1 MVSILHISDLH
12 IIEGAEWNNMR
23 AALLEEAGERT
34 HDLPDGEK
42 LLVITGDF
50 HNFSDSGYQKAAE
63 FLQELFRAM
72 AVNPAQD
79 VFVVP
84 GNHDVANSDAMNA
97 FFGPGKEWK
106 MRQKAAVSAIKS
118 GDKDYMEW
126 RLKSFVPYCEFVRKI
141 GIYPA
146 DSKTLPS
153 EAHVRN
159 WRGKLNILHLNT
171 ALAADGTAKDNQL
184 ADADTATADG
194 TWKPY
199 FENEI
204 PSLAIGH
211 NSFFDLEKQNQQTEL
226 EALFYRKNVSAYL
239 CGDQHRT
246 ETDRDKQMIRLKSG
260 HKTTPEIPNV
270 VCMKGAPD
278 QSDHYS
284 EFGFYWHE
292 WDEETDEVKLD
303 ARSWKRDEDQ
313 AEFVSVGK
321 LGSYIMRHAGEKKGQ
336 VSSTG
341 TASDGAGRTMP
352 GAAKEEEKREKKL
365 KADKEKETVRDA
377 YFEYLAR
384 ELGIIQFDG
393 IPTDKAAGAVKA
405 ELERIFVPLEF
416 ECVMTEEDQKS
427 REEIRDKEY
436 TIGKILSEGNRA
448 AILAKPG
455 GGKSTLIRRLALAY
469 AYPSR
474 KKEVDDHLPD
484 ENWFPVYIRCRDL
497 GEILPGSIL
506 DSIFSIIN
514 RAELSRYREAF
525 ERLIEEQL
533 EQGRMLLLI
542 DGLDEIADEKKRIC
556 FVDQLYSFVNA
567 YPSVHL
573 IVTSREAGF
582 RAVSGKLGSYCRQ
595 YTIADLDEKRIY
607 QLSKNWHRALID
619 NPRQAKEDSENVCRI
634 ILQDSRITALA
645 RNPLLLTTL
654 LFVRRWLGYLPT
666 KKCQLY
672 QEMIKL
678 LLVSWNAGAH
688 NKMDMDETEPQ
699 LAFVAYCMTK
709 AGKQTIRRA
718 ELIRYIAEA
727 RRARPDLLGYT
738 EISPAAFI
746 VQVEERSS
754 ILIQQGL
761 EEDERGNLEP
771 SYEFSHLSFQE
782 YLTAKAISENW
793 LPEDD
798 QQRPEKVYLTI
809 LKKNSRKVQWRE
821 VIPLT
826 AVLLKSAAKPAM
838 EYLLEICKE
847 KLESGHPDKKT
858 GRQRSL
864 IEAFHLANCI
874 ACEVPLA
881 PEILEPAL
889 LVIAQLSY
897 SIDHVRNEDLFDSGR
912 IQGYDVLTIIYH
924 SEKYGKSLRRIVEKE
939 LFENRKCERIS
950 GLSNVWSR
958 IYYEENGKPELNE
971 IADII
976 SGENREN
983 RIKGALLMMRWAY
996 DYDMMRYRYRKIEE
1010 RAKISEEIDEEL
1022 FTQIFKAVLE
1032 MLRCGDM
1039 AVYSAACWC
1048 AAWSGYNEAD
1058 IIPEEYVSEIA
1069 IQLIYLWAVLK
1080 EPYEIRRH
1088 LSWAVRTNSRD
1099 GLRIEK
1105 TAALS
1110 EAIPEHEEHPENEF
1124 DKDAAACLRLMLGE
1138 ITVKNLDE
1146 VKVSRELKKSRF
1158 LKDLGYK
1165 ENEEE

>member
-34 HDLPDGEK
+34 HNLSDGEK

-50 HNFSDSGYQKAAE
+50 HNFSDGGYQKAAE

-84 GNHDVANSDAMNA
+84 GNHDVANEDAMNKA
-97 FFGPGKEWK
+97 FGYENDWK
-106 MRQKAAVSAIKS
+106 MRQKAAVSAIKR
-118 GDKDYMEW
+118 GDKDYMKW
-126 RLKSFVPYCEFVRKI
+126 RLESFEPYCEFAREI

-146 DSKTLPS
+146 DSKTLPA

-171 ALAADGTAKDNQL
+171 ALTADGTAKDNQL

-292 WDEETDEVKLD
+292 WDEETDEVKLE

-321 LGSYIMRHAGEKKGQ
+321 NGSYIMRHAGEKKGQ

-341 TASDGAGRTMP
+341 TASESAGRTMP
-352 GAAKEEEKREKKL
+352 GVAKEEEKREKKL
-365 KADKEKETVRDA
+365 KADKETVRDA

-393 IPTDKAAGAVKA
+393 IPTDKTAGAVKA

-416 ECVMTEEDQKS
+416 ECVITEEEQES
-427 REEIRDKEY
+427 REEISDKEY
-436 TIGKILSEGNRA
+436 TIGKILSEGSRA

-455 GGKSTLIRRLALAY
+455 GGKSTLIRRIALAY
-469 AYPSR
+469 AYPAR

-484 ENWFPVYIRCRDL
+484 ERWFPVYIRCRDL

-709 AGKQTIRRA
+709 AGRQTIRRA

-727 RRARPDLLGYT
+727 RTARPDLLGYT

-793 LPEDD
+793 LPKED

-826 AVLLKSAAKPAM
+826 AVLLKSDAKPAM

-847 KLESGHPDKKT
+847 NLESAHPDIKT
-858 GRQRSL
+858 GRLRSL

-881 PEILEPAL
+881 PEILESAL

-897 SIDHVRNEDLFDSGR
+897 SIESVRDGDFLGV
-912 IQGYDVLTIIYH
+912 QGYDVFTTIYH
-924 SEKYGKSLRRIVEKE
+924 SEKYGKSLRRVVEKE
-939 LFENRKCERIS
+939 LFENRKCEMLS
-950 GLSNVWSR
+950 GLTNVWSR
-958 IYYEENGKPELNE
+958 IYYEETGKPGLNE
-971 IADII
+971 IAEII
-976 SGENREN
+976 SEENREN
-983 RIKGALLMMRWAY
+983 RIKGALLMMLWVF
-996 DYDMMRYRYRKIEE
+996 DMKYVHRETEKGQK
-1010 RAKISEEIDEEL
+1010 AAEEINQGVL
-1022 FTQIFKAVLE
+1022 LRIFRAVLE
-1032 MLRCGDM
+1032 MLRCEDT
-1039 AVYSAACWC
+1039 AVCSAACWC
-1048 AAWSGYNEAD
+1048 AAWSGYNRAD
-1058 IIPEEYVSEIA
+1058 IIPKEYALDIA
-1069 IQLIYLWAVLK
+1069 IQLIHLWAALK
-1080 EPYEIRRH
+1080 EPYEIRRY
-1088 LSWAVRTNSRD
+1088 LSWAVSTNSQC
-1099 GLRIEK
+1099 GLAIEK
-1105 TAALS
+1105 DDALS
-1110 EAIPEHEEHPENEF
+1110 KAITEHAEHPENEF

-1138 ITVKNLDE
+1138 ITVKNLNE
-1146 VKVSRELKKSRF
+1146 VKVSRELMESRF

>member
-50 HNFSDSGYQKAAE
+50 HNFSDGGYQKAAE

-126 RLKSFVPYCEFVRKI
+126 RLESFVPYCEFVRKI

-709 AGKQTIRRA
+709 AGRQTIRRA

-727 RRARPDLLGYT
+727 RTARPDLLGYT

-793 LPEDD
+793 LPKED

-826 AVLLKSAAKPAM
+826 AVLLKSDAKPAM

-847 KLESGHPDKKT
+847 NLESAHPDIKT
-858 GRQRSL
+858 GRLRSL

-881 PEILEPAL
+881 PEILESAL

-897 SIDHVRNEDLFDSGR
+897 SIESVRDGDFLGV
-912 IQGYDVLTIIYH
+912 QGYDVFTTIYH
-924 SEKYGKSLRRIVEKE
+924 SEKYGKSLRRVVEKE
-939 LFENRKCERIS
+939 LFENRKCEMLS
-950 GLSNVWSR
+950 GLTNVWSR
-958 IYYEENGKPELNE
+958 IYYEETGKPGLNE
-971 IADII
+971 IAEII
-976 SGENREN
+976 SEENREN
-983 RIKGALLMMRWAY
+983 RIKGALLMMLWVF
-996 DYDMMRYRYRKIEE
+996 DMKYVHRETEKGQK
-1010 RAKISEEIDEEL
+1010 AAEEINQGVL
-1022 FTQIFKAVLE
+1022 LRIFRAVLE
-1032 MLRCGDM
+1032 MLRCEDT
-1039 AVYSAACWC
+1039 AVCSAACWC
-1048 AAWSGYNEAD
+1048 AAWSGYNRAD
-1058 IIPEEYVSEIA
+1058 IIPKEYALDIA
-1069 IQLIYLWAVLK
+1069 IQLIHLWAALK
-1080 EPYEIRRH
+1080 EPYEIRRY
-1088 LSWAVRTNSRD
+1088 LSWAVSTNSQC
-1099 GLRIEK
+1099 GLAIEK
-1105 TAALS
+1105 DDALS
-1110 EAIPEHEEHPENEF
+1110 KAITEHAEHPENEF

-1138 ITVKNLDE
+1138 ITVKNLNE
-1146 VKVSRELKKSRF
+1146 VKVSRELMESRF

>member
-50 HNFSDSGYQKAAE
+50 HNFSDRGYQKAAE

-106 MRQKAAVSAIKS
+106 MRQKAAVSAIKG

-126 RLKSFVPYCEFVRKI
+126 RLESFVPYCEFVRKI

-146 DSKTLPS
+146 DSKTLPA

-211 NSFFDLEKQNQQTEL
+211 NSFFDLEKKNQQKEL

-313 AEFVSVGK
+313 AEFVSVGNN
-321 LGSYIMRHAGEKKGQ
+321 GSYIMRHAGEKKGQ
-336 VSSTG
+336 TASTG
-341 TASDGAGRTMP
+341 TASDSAGRTMP
-352 GAAKEEEKREKKL
+352 GAAKKEEKREKKL
-365 KADKEKETVRDA
+365 KADKETVRDA

-384 ELGIIQFDG
+384 ELGVIQFDG
-393 IPTDKAAGAVKA
+393 IPTDKTAGAVKA

-416 ECVMTEEDQKS
+416 ERIMEEEDQDCPS
-427 REEIRDKEY
+427 DNMY
-436 TIGKILSEGNRA
+436 TIGMVLNAGNRA

-455 GGKSTLIRRLALAY
+455 GGKSTLIRRIALAY
-469 AYPSR
+469 AYPKR
-474 KKEVDDHLPD
+474 MHEVDDNLPD
-484 ENWFPVYIRCRDL
+484 EKWFPVYIRCRDL
-497 GEILPGSIL
+497 GENLPGGII

-514 RAELSRYREAF
+514 RAELSQYRTAF
-525 ERLIEEQL
+525 ESLIKEQI
-533 EQGRMLLLI
+533 EKGQMLLLI
-542 DGLDEIADEKKRIC
+542 DGLDEIANEQKRIQ
-556 FVDQLYSFVNA
+556 FVDQLYTFVNT

-573 IVTSREAGF
+573 LVTSRETGF
-582 RAVSGKLGSYCRQ
+582 RAVARKLGSYCRQ
-595 YTIADLDEKRIY
+595 YTIADLNEIQIH
-607 QLSKNWHRALID
+607 QLSENWHQALID
-619 NPRQAKEDSENVCRI
+619 NPRQAKEDSDNVCDI

-709 AGKQTIRRA
+709 AGKQTIGKA
-718 ELIRYIAEA
+718 ELIQCIDEA
-727 RRARPDLLGYT
+727 RRARTDLLGYT
-738 EISPAAFI
+738 EIAPAAFI
-746 VQVEERSS
+746 KQVEERSS

-782 YLTAKAISENW
+782 YLTAKAIAENW
-793 LPEDD
+793 LPKDD
-798 QQRPEKVYLTI
+798 QKRPEEAYLTI
-809 LKKNSRKVQWRE
+809 LKNNFRKVQWWE

-826 AVLLKSAAKPAM
+826 AVLLKSGAKPAM
-838 EYLLEICKE
+838 EYLLEICKK
-847 KLESGHPDKKT
+847 KLADTPWDR
-858 GRQRSL
+858 GRVTDAV
-864 IEAFHLANCI
+864 EAFHLANCI

-881 PEILEPAL
+881 PEILDPAL
-889 LVIAQLSY
+889 LTIAKLSY
-897 SIDHVRNEDLFDSGR
+897 SISNLNVEYLLDSR
-912 IQGYDVLTIIYH
+912 RVNVFETIYH
-924 SEKYGKSLRRIVEKE
+924 S
-939 LFENRKCERIS
+939 
-950 GLSNVWSR
+950 
-958 IYYEENGKPELNE
+958 
-971 IADII
+971 
-976 SGENREN
+976 
-983 RIKGALLMMRWAY
+983 
-996 DYDMMRYRYRKIEE
+996 
-1010 RAKISEEIDEEL
+1010 
-1022 FTQIFKAVLE
+1022 
-1032 MLRCGDM
+1032 
-1039 AVYSAACWC
+1039 
-1048 AAWSGYNEAD
+1048 
-1058 IIPEEYVSEIA
+1058 
-1069 IQLIYLWAVLK
+1069 
-1080 EPYEIRRH
+1080 
-1088 LSWAVRTNSRD
+1088 
-1099 GLRIEK
+1099 
-1105 TAALS
+1105 
-1110 EAIPEHEEHPENEF
+1110 
-1124 DKDAAACLRLMLGE
+1124 
-1138 ITVKNLDE
+1138 
-1146 VKVSRELKKSRF
+1146 
-1158 LKDLGYK
+1158 
-1165 ENEEE
+1165 

>member
-1 MVSILHISDLH
+1 MAIILHISDLH

-23 AALLEEAGERT
+23 AALLEEARERT
-34 HDLPDGEK
+34 HDLPDGDK

-63 FLQELFRAM
+63 FLRELFRAM
-72 AVNPAQD
+72 AVDPARD

-84 GNHDVANSDAMNA
+84 GNHDVANADAMNA

-126 RLKSFVPYCEFVRKI
+126 RLESFVPYCEFVRKI

-146 DSKTLPS
+146 DSKTLPA

-171 ALAADGTAKDNQL
+171 ALAADGTAKDDQL
-184 ADADTATADG
+184 ADTDTATAEG

-211 NSFFDLEKQNQQTEL
+211 NSFFDLEKKKQQTEL

-260 HKTTPEIPNV
+260 RRNTPEIPNA

-278 QSDHYS
+278 PSDDYS

-292 WDEETDEVKLD
+292 WDEETDEVRLD
-303 ARSWKRDEDQ
+303 ARCWKRDEDQ
-313 AEFVSVGK
+313 AEFISVGK
-321 LGSYIMRHAGEKKGQ
+321 SGSYIMRHTGEKKEQ
-336 VSSTG
+336 TASAG
-341 TASDGAGRTMP
+341 TASDSAGRTMT
-352 GAAKEEEKREKKL
+352 AAGEKEERQEKKL
-365 KADKEKETVRDA
+365 ETDKDAVRDA

-384 ELGIIQFDG
+384 ELGVIQFDG
-393 IPTDKAAGAVKA
+393 IPTDKTAGAVKA

-416 ECVMTEEDQKS
+416 EYVMAEEEQES
-427 REEIRDKEY
+427 REEIPDKEY
-436 TIGKILSEGNRA
+436 TIGKILSEGSRA

-469 AYPSR
+469 AYPAR
-474 KKEVDDHLPD
+474 KAEVDDQLPD
-484 ENWFPVYIRCRDL
+484 ESWFPVYIRCRDL

-556 FVDQLYSFVNA
+556 FVDQLYSFVNT

-582 RAVSGKLGSYCRQ
+582 RAVAGKLGRYCRQ

-607 QLSKNWHRALID
+607 QLSENWHRALID

-709 AGKQTIRRA
+709 AGKQTIRKA
-718 ELIRYIAEA
+718 ELIRYIAE
-727 RRARPDLLGYT
+727 
-738 EISPAAFI
+738 
-746 VQVEERSS
+746 
-754 ILIQQGL
+754 
-761 EEDERGNLEP
+761 
-771 SYEFSHLSFQE
+771 
-782 YLTAKAISENW
+782 ISENW
-793 LPEDD
+793 LPKED
-798 QQRPEKVYLTI
+798 QQRPEEVYVTI

-826 AVLLKSAAKPAM
+826 AVLLKSDAKPAM
-838 EYLLEICKE
+838 EYLLEVCK
-847 KLESGHPDKKT
+847 KDIESAHPDMKT
-858 GRQRSL
+858 GRQRSM

-889 LVIAQLSY
+889 LSIAQLSY
-897 SIDHVRNEDLFDSGR
+897 SIDRVRDEELFDRGR
-912 IQGYDVLTIIYH
+912 MQGYDVFTTIYH
-924 SEKYGKSLRRIVEKE
+924 SEKYGKSLRRVVEKE

-950 GLSNVWSR
+950 GLTNIWSR
-958 IYYEENGKPELNE
+958 IYYEENGAPGLNE

-976 SGENREN
+976 SEESRKN
-983 RIKGALLMMRWAY
+983 RIKGALLMMPWAF
-996 DYDMMRYRYRKIEE
+996 DRACGMRFEHRNIGKGQ
-1010 RAKISEEIDEEL
+1010 KTSEENDEEL
-1022 FTQIFKAVLE
+1022 FTRIFSAVLE
-1032 MLRCGDM
+1032 MLRCEDT
-1039 AVYSAACWC
+1039 AVCSAACWC

-1058 IIPEEYVSEIA
+1058 IIPKEYASDIVIR
-1069 IQLIYLWAVLK
+1069 LIRLWTVLN
-1080 EPYEIRRH
+1080 EPYEIRRR
-1088 LSWAVRTNSRD
+1088 LSWAVRTNSQC
-1099 GLRIEK
+1099 GLKIEK
-1105 TAALS
+1105 TAELA
-1110 EAIPEHEEHPENEF
+1110 EAISEHEEHPENEF
-1124 DKDAAACLRLMLGE
+1124 DKDAAACVRLMLGE
-1138 ITVKNLDE
+1138 ITVKNLNE
-1146 VKVSRELKKSRF
+1146 VKASRELKKSRF

>member
-34 HDLPDGEK
+34 HDLPDGDK

-50 HNFSDSGYQKAAE
+50 HNFSDSGYQRAAE
-63 FLQELFRAM
+63 FLRELFRAM
-72 AVNPAQD
+72 AVDPARD

-84 GNHDVANSDAMNA
+84 GNHDVANADDMNA
-97 FFGPGKEWK
+97 VFGPGKEWK
-106 MRQKAAVSAIKS
+106 MRQKVAVSAIKS

-126 RLKSFVPYCEFVRKI
+126 RLESFVPYCEFVRKI

-146 DSKTLPS
+146 DSKTLPA
-153 EAHVRN
+153 ETHVRN

-171 ALAADGTAKDNQL
+171 ALAADGTAKDDQL
-184 ADADTATADG
+184 ADTDTATAEG

-211 NSFFDLEKQNQQTEL
+211 NSFFDLEKKKQQTEL

-239 CGDQHRT
+239 CGDHHRA

-260 HKTTPEIPNV
+260 HRNTPEIPNA

-278 QSDHYS
+278 PSDDYS

-313 AEFVSVGK
+313 AEFISVGK
-321 LGSYIMRHAGEKKGQ
+321 SGSYIMRHTGDKKEQ
-336 VSSTG
+336 
-341 TASDGAGRTMP
+341 TASAGAASDSAGRTMTV
-352 GAAKEEEKREKKL
+352 AAEKEERREKKL
-365 KADKEKETVRDA
+365 ETDKAAVRDA

-393 IPTDKAAGAVKA
+393 IPTDKTAGAVKA

-416 ECVMTEEDQKS
+416 ECVMTEEERES
-427 REEIRDKEY
+427 REEICDKEY
-436 TIGKILSEGNRA
+436 TIGKILSEGSRA

-469 AYPSR
+469 AYPAR
-474 KKEVDDHLPD
+474 KEEVDDQLPD
-484 ENWFPVYIRCRDL
+484 ESWFPVYIRCRDL
-497 GEILPGSIL
+497 GEVLPGSIL

-556 FVDQLYSFVNA
+556 FVDQLYSFVNT

-582 RAVSGKLGSYCRQ
+582 RAVAGKLGSYCRQ
-595 YTIADLDEKRIY
+595 YTIADLDETRIY
-607 QLSKNWHRALID
+607 QLSENWHRALID
-619 NPRQAKEDSENVCRI
+619 NPRQAKEESENVCRI

-709 AGKQTIRRA
+709 AGKQTVRKA
-718 ELIRYIAEA
+718 ELIHYIAEA

-793 LPEDD
+793 LPKED

-809 LKKNSRKVQWRE
+809 LKKNSRNVQWRE

-826 AVLLKSAAKPAM
+826 AVLLKSDAKPAM
-838 EYLLEICKE
+838 EYLLEVCK
-847 KLESGHPDKKT
+847 KDIESAHPDMKT
-858 GRQRSL
+858 GRQRSM

-889 LVIAQLSY
+889 LSIAQLSY
-897 SIDHVRNEDLFDSGR
+897 SIDRVRDEELFDRGR
-912 IQGYDVLTIIYH
+912 MRGYDVFTTIYH
-924 SEKYGKSLRRIVEKE
+924 SEKYGKSLRRVVEKE

-950 GLSNVWSR
+950 GLTNIWSR
-958 IYYEENGKPELNE
+958 IYYEENGKPGLNE

-976 SGENREN
+976 SEESREN
-983 RIKGALLMMRWAY
+983 RIKGALLMMHWAFY
-996 DYDMMRYRYRKIEE
+996 KACDMRLEHRNIGKGQ
-1010 RAKISEEIDEEL
+1010 KTSEEIDEEL
-1022 FTQIFKAVLE
+1022 FTRIFRAVLE
-1032 MLRCGDM
+1032 MLGCEDM
-1039 AVYSAACWC
+1039 AVCSAACWC

-1058 IIPEEYVSEIA
+1058 IIPKEYVPDIV
-1069 IQLIYLWAVLK
+1069 IRLIRLWTVLK

-1088 LSWAVRTNSRD
+1088 LSWTVRTNSQC
-1099 GLRIEK
+1099 GLEIEK
-1105 TAALS
+1105 TAELA
-1110 EAIPEHEEHPENEF
+1110 EAISEHEEHPENEF
-1124 DKDAAACLRLMLGE
+1124 DKDAAACVRLMLGE
-1138 ITVKNLDE
+1138 ITVKNLNE

-1158 LKDLGYK
+1158 LTDLGYK

>member
-34 HDLPDGEK
+34 HNLSDGEK

-50 HNFSDSGYQKAAE
+50 HNFSDGGYQKAAE

-84 GNHDVANSDAMNA
+84 GNHDVANEGAMNKVY
-97 FFGPGKEWK
+97 GLENDWK
-106 MRQKAAVSAIKS
+106 RRQIAAVLAIKS
-118 GDKDYMEW
+118 GDGDFFMKW
-126 RLKSFVPYCEFVRKI
+126 RLESFVSYCEFVRKI

-146 DSKTLPS
+146 DSKTLPA
-153 EAHVRN
+153 EVHVRN

-171 ALAADGTAKDNQL
+171 ALAADGTEKDNQL
-184 ADADTATADG
+184 VDTDTATAEG

-199 FENEI
+199 FEKEI
-204 PSLAIGH
+204 ASLAIGH
-211 NSFFDLEKQNQQTEL
+211 NSFFDLEKKKKQNQL

-246 ETDRDKQMIRLKSG
+246 ETDRDKQMIRLQSG

-292 WDEETDEVKLD
+292 WDEETDEVKLE
-303 ARSWKRDEDQ
+303 ARIWKRDEDQ

-321 LGSYIMRHAGEKKGQ
+321 RGSYIMRHTGEKKGQ
-336 VSSTG
+336 AASTG
-341 TASDGAGRTMP
+341 AVSDVSGRTMTV
-352 GAAKEEEKREKKL
+352 AAKEEEKWEKKL
-365 KADKEKETVRDA
+365 KADKETVRDA

-393 IPTDKAAGAVKA
+393 IPTDKTAGAVKA

-416 ECVMTEEDQKS
+416 ECVMTEETQKF

-436 TIGKILSEGNRA
+436 TIGKILSEGSRA

-469 AYPSR
+469 AYPAR

-484 ENWFPVYIRCRDL
+484 ESWFPVYIRCRDL

-525 ERLIEEQL
+525 EHLIEEQL

-542 DGLDEIADEKKRIC
+542 DGLDEIADEKKRIR
-556 FVDQLYSFVNA
+556 FVDQLYNFVNT

-582 RAVSGKLGSYCRQ
+582 RAVAGKLGSYCRQ
-595 YTIADLDEKRIY
+595 YTIADLDETRIY
-607 QLSKNWHRALID
+607 QLSENWHRALTD

-727 RRARPDLLGYT
+727 RTARPDLLGYT

-793 LPEDD
+793 LPKED

-826 AVLLKSAAKPAM
+826 AVLLKSDAKPAM

-847 KLESGHPDKKT
+847 NLESAHPDIKT
-858 GRQRSL
+858 GRLRSL

-881 PEILEPAL
+881 PEILESAL

-897 SIDHVRNEDLFDSGR
+897 SIESVRDGDFLGV
-912 IQGYDVLTIIYH
+912 QGYDVFTTIYH
-924 SEKYGKSLRRIVEKE
+924 SEKYGKSLRRVVEKE
-939 LFENRKCERIS
+939 LFENRKCEMLS
-950 GLSNVWSR
+950 GLTNVWSR
-958 IYYEENGKPELNE
+958 IYYEETGKPGLNE
-971 IADII
+971 IAEII
-976 SGENREN
+976 SEENREN
-983 RIKGALLMMRWAY
+983 RIKGALLMMLWVF
-996 DYDMMRYRYRKIEE
+996 DMKYVHRETEKGQK
-1010 RAKISEEIDEEL
+1010 AAEEINQGVL
-1022 FTQIFKAVLE
+1022 LRIFRAVLE
-1032 MLRCGDM
+1032 MLRCEDT
-1039 AVYSAACWC
+1039 AVCSAACWC
-1048 AAWSGYNEAD
+1048 AAWSGYNRAD
-1058 IIPEEYVSEIA
+1058 IIPREYALDIA
-1069 IQLIYLWAVLK
+1069 IQLIHLWAALK
-1080 EPYEIRRH
+1080 EPYEIRRY
-1088 LSWAVRTNSRD
+1088 LSWAVSTNSQC
-1099 GLRIEK
+1099 GLAIEK
-1105 TAALS
+1105 DDALS
-1110 EAIPEHEEHPENEF
+1110 KAITEHAEHPENEF

-1138 ITVKNLDE
+1138 ITVKNLNE
-1146 VKVSRELKKSRF
+1146 VKVSRELMESRF

>member
-50 HNFSDSGYQKAAE
+50 HNFSDGGYQKAAE

-126 RLKSFVPYCEFVRKI
+126 RLESFVPYCEFVRKI

-709 AGKQTIRRA
+709 AGRQTIRRA

-727 RRARPDLLGYT
+727 RTARPDLLGYT

-746 VQVEERSS
+746 IQVEERSS

-793 LPEDD
+793 LPKED

-826 AVLLKSAAKPAM
+826 AVLLKSDAKPAM

-847 KLESGHPDKKT
+847 NLESAHPDIKT
-858 GRQRSL
+858 GRLRSL

-881 PEILEPAL
+881 PEILESAL

-897 SIDHVRNEDLFDSGR
+897 SIESVRDGDFLGV
-912 IQGYDVLTIIYH
+912 QGYDVFTTIYH
-924 SEKYGKSLRRIVEKE
+924 SEKYGKSLRRVVEKE
-939 LFENRKCERIS
+939 LFENRKCEMLS
-950 GLSNVWSR
+950 GLTNVWSR
-958 IYYEENGKPELNE
+958 IYYEETGKPGLNE
-971 IADII
+971 IAEII
-976 SGENREN
+976 SEENREN
-983 RIKGALLMMRWAY
+983 RIKGALLMMLWVF
-996 DYDMMRYRYRKIEE
+996 DMKYVHRETEKGQK
-1010 RAKISEEIDEEL
+1010 AAEEINQGVL
-1022 FTQIFKAVLE
+1022 LRIFRAVLE
-1032 MLRCGDM
+1032 MLRCEDT
-1039 AVYSAACWC
+1039 AVCSAACWC
-1048 AAWSGYNEAD
+1048 AAWSGYNRAD
-1058 IIPEEYVSEIA
+1058 IIPKEYALDIA
-1069 IQLIYLWAVLK
+1069 IQLIHLWAALK
-1080 EPYEIRRH
+1080 EPYEIRRY
-1088 LSWAVRTNSRD
+1088 LSWAVSTNSQC
-1099 GLRIEK
+1099 GLAIEK
-1105 TAALS
+1105 DDALS
-1110 EAIPEHEEHPENEF
+1110 KAITEHAEHPENEF

-1138 ITVKNLDE
+1138 ITVKNLNE
-1146 VKVSRELKKSRF
+1146 VKVSRELMESRF

>member
-23 AALLEEAGERT
+23 AALLEEARERT
-34 HDLPDGEK
+34 HDLSDGEK

-50 HNFSDSGYQKAAE
+50 HNFSDGDYQKAAE

-126 RLKSFVPYCEFVRKI
+126 RLESFVPYCEFVRKI

-146 DSKTLPS
+146 DSKTLPA

-171 ALAADGTAKDNQL
+171 ALAADGTAKDNHL
-184 ADADTATADG
+184 ADTDTATADG

-416 ECVMTEEDQKS
+416 ECVITEEEQES
-427 REEIRDKEY
+427 REEISDKEY
-436 TIGKILSEGNRA
+436 TIGKILSEGSRA

-455 GGKSTLIRRLALAY
+455 GGKSTLIRRIALAY
-469 AYPSR
+469 AYPAR
-474 KKEVDDHLPD
+474 KKEVDDQLPD
-484 ENWFPVYIRCRDL
+484 ERWFPVYIRCRDL

-709 AGKQTIRRA
+709 AGRQTIRRA

-727 RRARPDLLGYT
+727 RTARPDLLGYT

-793 LPEDD
+793 LPKED

-826 AVLLKSAAKPAM
+826 AVLLKSDAKPAM

-847 KLESGHPDKKT
+847 NLESAHPDIKT
-858 GRQRSL
+858 GRLRSL

-881 PEILEPAL
+881 PEILESAL

-897 SIDHVRNEDLFDSGR
+897 SIESVRDGDFLGV
-912 IQGYDVLTIIYH
+912 QGYDVFTTIYH
-924 SEKYGKSLRRIVEKE
+924 SEKYGKSLRRVVEKE
-939 LFENRKCERIS
+939 LFENRKCEMLS
-950 GLSNVWSR
+950 GLTNVWSR
-958 IYYEENGKPELNE
+958 IYYEETGKPGLNE
-971 IADII
+971 IAEII
-976 SGENREN
+976 SEENREN
-983 RIKGALLMMRWAY
+983 RIKGALLMMLWVFGMKYVHRETEKGQKA
-996 DYDMMRYRYRKIEE
+996 
-1010 RAKISEEIDEEL
+1010 AEEINQGVL
-1022 FTQIFKAVLE
+1022 LRIFRAVLE
-1032 MLRCGDM
+1032 MLRCEDT
-1039 AVYSAACWC
+1039 AVCSAACWC
-1048 AAWSGYNEAD
+1048 AAWSGYNRAD
-1058 IIPEEYVSEIA
+1058 IIPKEYALDIA
-1069 IQLIYLWAVLK
+1069 IQLIHLWAALK
-1080 EPYEIRRH
+1080 EPYEIRRY
-1088 LSWAVRTNSRD
+1088 LSWAVSTNSQC
-1099 GLRIEK
+1099 GLAIEK
-1105 TAALS
+1105 DDALS
-1110 EAIPEHEEHPENEF
+1110 KAITEHAEHPENEF

-1138 ITVKNLDE
+1138 ITVKNLNE
-1146 VKVSRELKKSRF
+1146 VKVSRELMESRF

>member
-23 AALLEEAGERT
+23 AALLEEARERT
-34 HDLPDGEK
+34 HDLSDGEK

-50 HNFSDSGYQKAAE
+50 HNFSDGDYQKAAE

-84 GNHDVANSDAMNA
+84 GNHDVANEDAMNKA
-97 FFGPGKEWK
+97 FGYENDWK
-106 MRQKAAVSAIKS
+106 MRQKAAVSAIKR
-118 GDKDYMEW
+118 GDKDYMKW
-126 RLKSFVPYCEFVRKI
+126 RLESFEPYCEFAREI

-146 DSKTLPS
+146 DSKTLPA

-184 ADADTATADG
+184 ADTDTATADG

-211 NSFFDLEKQNQQTEL
+211 NSFFDLEKKNQQKEL

-239 CGDQHRT
+239 GGDQHRT

-303 ARSWKRDEDQ
+303 ARIWKRDEDQ

-321 LGSYIMRHAGEKKGQ
+321 NGSYIMRHAGEKKGQ
-336 VSSTG
+336 TVSAG
-341 TASDGAGRTMP
+341 TASDGAGRTMTV
-352 GAAKEEEKREKKL
+352 AAKEEEKREKKL
-365 KADKEKETVRDA
+365 KADKAAVRDA

-393 IPTDKAAGAVKA
+393 IPTDKTAGAVKA

-416 ECVMTEEDQKS
+416 ECVITEEEQES
-427 REEIRDKEY
+427 REEISDKEY
-436 TIGKILSEGNRA
+436 TIGEILSEGSRA

-469 AYPSR
+469 AYPAR

-484 ENWFPVYIRCRDL
+484 ESWFPVYIRCRDL

-556 FVDQLYSFVNA
+556 FVEQLYSFVNA

-582 RAVSGKLGSYCRQ
+582 RAVAGKLGSYCRQ

-607 QLSKNWHRALID
+607 QLSENWHRALID

-634 ILQDSRITALA
+634 ILQDSRITAFA

-727 RRARPDLLGYT
+727 RTARPDLLGYT

-793 LPEDD
+793 LPKED
-798 QQRPEKVYLTI
+798 QQRPEEIYLTI
-809 LKKNSRKVQWRE
+809 LKKNSRNVQWWE

-826 AVLLKSAAKPAM
+826 AVLLKSDAKPAM

-847 KLESGHPDKKT
+847 ELESGYPYMRN
-858 GRQRSL
+858 GRQRIL

-881 PEILEPAL
+881 REILEPAL

-897 SIDHVRNEDLFDSGR
+897 SIERVKDE
-912 IQGYDVLTIIYH
+912 QGYDVFTTIYH
-924 SEKYGKSLRRIVEKE
+924 SEKYGKSLRRVVEKE
-939 LFENRKCERIS
+939 LFKNRKCERIS
-950 GLSNVWSR
+950 GLTNVWTR
-958 IYYEENGKPELNE
+958 IYYEENGKPGLNE
-971 IADII
+971 IAEII
-976 SGENREN
+976 SEGNREN
-983 RIKGALLMMRWAY
+983 RMKGALLMMLWVF
-996 DYDMMRYRYRKIEE
+996 DMKYIHRETEKGQK
-1010 RAKISEEIDEEL
+1010 AEEINQGL
-1022 FTQIFKAVLE
+1022 LPRIFRAVLE
-1032 MLRCGDM
+1032 MLRCEDT
-1039 AVYSAACWC
+1039 AVCSAACWC
-1048 AAWSGYNEAD
+1048 AAWSGYNRAD
-1058 IIPEEYVSEIA
+1058 IIPKEYALDIA
-1069 IQLIYLWAVLK
+1069 IQLIHLWAALK
-1080 EPYEIRRH
+1080 EPYEIRRY
-1088 LSWAVRTNSRD
+1088 LSWAVCTNSHCD
-1099 GLRIEK
+1099 LKIEK
-1105 TAALS
+1105 TAELS
-1110 EAIPEHEEHPENEF
+1110 KAITEHAAHLENEF
-1124 DKDAAACLRLMLGE
+1124 DKDAATCLRLMLGE
-1138 ITVKNLDE
+1138 ITVKNKKE
-1146 VKVSRELKKSRF
+1146 VKVSDELKKSRF
-1158 LKDLGYK
+1158 FKDLGYS

>member
-126 RLKSFVPYCEFVRKI
+126 RLESFAPYCEFVRKI

-146 DSKTLPS
+146 DSKTLPA

-365 KADKEKETVRDA
+365 KADKETVRDA

-416 ECVMTEEDQKS
+416 ECLMTEEERES
-427 REEIRDKEY
+427 REEILDKEY
-436 TIGKILSEGNRA
+436 TIGMILSEGSRA
-448 AILAKPG
+448 AVLAKPG

-469 AYPSR
+469 AYPAR
-474 KKEVDDHLPD
+474 KKEVDDQLPD
-484 ENWFPVYIRCRDL
+484 ESWFPVYIRCRDL

-582 RAVSGKLGSYCRQ
+582 RAVAGKLGSYCRQ
-595 YTIADLDEKRIY
+595 YTIADLDEKRIH
-607 QLSKNWHRALID
+607 QLSENWHRALID

-727 RRARPDLLGYT
+727 RTARPDLLGYT

-761 EEDERGNLEP
+761 EKDERGNLEL

-793 LPEDD
+793 LPKED
-798 QQRPEKVYLTI
+798 QQRPEEVYLTI
-809 LKKNSRKVQWRE
+809 LKKNSGKVQWRE

-826 AVLLKSAAKPAM
+826 AVLLKSDAKPAM

-847 KLESGHPDKKT
+847 NLENAHPDMKT
-858 GRQRSL
+858 RRPRSL

-881 PEILEPAL
+881 PEILESAL

-897 SIDHVRNEDLFDSGR
+897 SIESVRGV
-912 IQGYDVLTIIYH
+912 QGYDVFTTIYH
-924 SEKYGKSLRRIVEKE
+924 SEKYGKSLRQVVEKE
-939 LFENRKCERIS
+939 LFENRKCEMLS
-950 GLSNVWSR
+950 GLTKVWSC
-958 IYYEENGKPELNE
+958 IYYKENGKPRLNE

-976 SGENREN
+976 SEGNREN
-983 RIKGALLMMRWAY
+983 RIKGALLMMRWVF
-996 DYDMMRYRYRKIEE
+996 DMKYVYREMEKGQK
-1010 RAKISEEIDEEL
+1010 AAEEINQGVL
-1022 FTQIFKAVLE
+1022 PRIFRAVLE
-1032 MLRCGDM
+1032 MLRCEDT
-1039 AVYSAACWC
+1039 AVCSAACWC
-1048 AAWSGYNEAD
+1048 AVWSGYNRAD
-1058 IIPEEYVSEIA
+1058 IIPKGYALDIA
-1069 IQLIYLWAVLK
+1069 IQLIHLWAALK
-1080 EPYEIRRH
+1080 EPYEIRRY
-1088 LSWAVRTNSRD
+1088 LSWAVSTNSQC
-1099 GLRIEK
+1099 GLTIEK
-1105 TAALS
+1105 DDALS
-1110 EAIPEHEEHPENEF
+1110 KAITEHAEHPENEF
-1124 DKDAAACLRLMLGE
+1124 DKDAATCLRLMLGE
-1138 ITVKNLDE
+1138 ITVKNLSE

>member
-50 HNFSDSGYQKAAE
+50 HNFSDSGYQKTAE

-84 GNHDVANSDAMNA
+84 ENHDVANSDAMNA

-106 MRQKAAVSAIKS
+106 MRQKAAVSAIKG

-126 RLKSFVPYCEFVRKI
+126 RLESFVPYCEFVRKI

-146 DSKTLPS
+146 DSKTLPA

-292 WDEETDEVKLD
+292 WDEETDEVKLE

-321 LGSYIMRHAGEKKGQ
+321 NGSYIMRHAGEKKGQ

-341 TASDGAGRTMP
+341 TASESAGRTMP
-352 GAAKEEEKREKKL
+352 GVAKEEEKREKKL
-365 KADKEKETVRDA
+365 KADKETVRDA

-393 IPTDKAAGAVKA
+393 IPTDKTAGAVKA

-416 ECVMTEEDQKS
+416 ECVITEEEQES
-427 REEIRDKEY
+427 REEISDKEY
-436 TIGKILSEGNRA
+436 TIGKILSEGSRA

-455 GGKSTLIRRLALAY
+455 GGKSTLIRRIALAY
-469 AYPSR
+469 AYPAR

-484 ENWFPVYIRCRDL
+484 ERWFPVYIRCRDL

-709 AGKQTIRRA
+709 AGRQTIRRA

-727 RRARPDLLGYT
+727 RTARPDLLGYT

-746 VQVEERSS
+746 IQVEERSS

-793 LPEDD
+793 LPKED

-826 AVLLKSAAKPAM
+826 AVLLKSDAKPAM

-847 KLESGHPDKKT
+847 NLESAHPDIKT
-858 GRQRSL
+858 GRLRSL

-881 PEILEPAL
+881 PEILESAL

-897 SIDHVRNEDLFDSGR
+897 SIESVRDGDFLGV
-912 IQGYDVLTIIYH
+912 QGYDVFTTIYH
-924 SEKYGKSLRRIVEKE
+924 SEKYGKSLRRVVEKE
-939 LFENRKCERIS
+939 LFENRKCEMLS
-950 GLSNVWSR
+950 GLTNVWSR
-958 IYYEENGKPELNE
+958 IYYEETGKPGLNE
-971 IADII
+971 IAEII
-976 SGENREN
+976 SEENREN
-983 RIKGALLMMRWAY
+983 RIKGALLMMLWVF
-996 DYDMMRYRYRKIEE
+996 DMKYVHRETEKGQK
-1010 RAKISEEIDEEL
+1010 AAEEINQGVL
-1022 FTQIFKAVLE
+1022 LRIFRAVLE
-1032 MLRCGDM
+1032 MLRCEDT
-1039 AVYSAACWC
+1039 AVCSAACWC
-1048 AAWSGYNEAD
+1048 AAWSGYNRAD
-1058 IIPEEYVSEIA
+1058 IIPKEYALDIA
-1069 IQLIYLWAVLK
+1069 IQLIHLWAALK
-1080 EPYEIRRH
+1080 EPYEIRRY
-1088 LSWAVRTNSRD
+1088 LSWAVSTNSQC
-1099 GLRIEK
+1099 GLAIEK
-1105 TAALS
+1105 DDALS
-1110 EAIPEHEEHPENEF
+1110 KAITEHAEHPENEF

-1138 ITVKNLDE
+1138 ITVKNLNE
-1146 VKVSRELKKSRF
+1146 VKVSRELMESRF

>member
-50 HNFSDSGYQKAAE
+50 HDFSDGGYQKAAE

-126 RLKSFVPYCEFVRKI
+126 RLESFVPYCEFAREI

-146 DSKTLPS
+146 DSKTLPA

-171 ALAADGTAKDNQL
+171 ALAADGMAKDNQL
-184 ADADTATADG
+184 ADTDTATADG

-211 NSFFDLEKQNQQTEL
+211 NSFFDLEKKNQQTEL

-292 WDEETDEVKLD
+292 WDEETDEVKLE

-321 LGSYIMRHAGEKKGQ
+321 NGSYIMRHAGEKKGQ

-341 TASDGAGRTMP
+341 TASDSAGRTMP

-365 KADKEKETVRDA
+365 KADKETVRDA

-384 ELGIIQFDG
+384 ELGIIPFDG
-393 IPTDKAAGAVKA
+393 IPTDKTAGAVKA

-416 ECVMTEEDQKS
+416 ECVMTEEEQES
-427 REEIRDKEY
+427 REEISDKEY
-436 TIGKILSEGNRA
+436 TIGKILSEGSRT

-474 KKEVDDHLPD
+474 KKEVDDQLPD
-484 ENWFPVYIRCRDL
+484 ESWFPVYIRCRDL

-542 DGLDEIADEKKRIC
+542 DGLDEIADEKKRIQ
-556 FVDQLYSFVNA
+556 FVDQLYRFVNT
-567 YPSVHL
+567 YPAVHL

-582 RAVSGKLGSYCRQ
+582 RAVAGKLESYCWQ
-595 YTIADLDEKRIY
+595 YTIADLDETRIY
-607 QLSKNWHRALID
+607 QLSENWHRALID

-709 AGKQTIRRA
+709 AGKQTIRRGG
-718 ELIRYIAEA
+718 LIHYIAEA

-793 LPEDD
+793 LPKED
-798 QQRPEKVYLTI
+798 QQRPEKVYLKI
-809 LKKNSRKVQWRE
+809 LKKNSGKVQWRE

-826 AVLLKSAAKPAM
+826 AVLLKSDAKPAM
-838 EYLLEICKE
+838 EYLLEVCK
-847 KLESGHPDKKT
+847 KHMESAHPDTDT
-858 GRQRSL
+858 GRQRGL

-889 LVIAQLSY
+889 LAIAQLSY
-897 SIDHVRNEDLFDSGR
+897 SIASVRNDRGR
-912 IQGYDVLTIIYH
+912 RQGYDVFTTIYH
-924 SEKYGKSLRRIVEKE
+924 SEKYGKSLRRVVEKE

-950 GLSNVWSR
+950 GLSNVWNR
-958 IYYEENGKPELNE
+958 IYIEENEILGINE

-976 SGENREN
+976 SEENREN
-983 RIKGALLMMRWAY
+983 RIKGALLMMRWAFL
-996 DYDMMRYRYRKIEE
+996 MACAMEFEHRNSGKEQ
-1010 RAKISEEIDEEL
+1010 KTSEEIDEEL
-1022 FTQIFKAVLE
+1022 FTRIFRAVLE
-1032 MLRCGDM
+1032 MLRCEDT
-1039 AVYSAACWC
+1039 AVCSAACWC

-1058 IIPEEYVSEIA
+1058 IIPEEYAPDIA
-1069 IQLIYLWAVLK
+1069 MQLIHLWAALK
-1080 EPYEIRRH
+1080 EPYEIRRY
-1088 LSWAVRTNSRD
+1088 LSWAVCTNSQCD
-1099 GLRIEK
+1099 LKIEK
-1105 TAALS
+1105 TAELA
-1110 EAIPEHEEHPENEF
+1110 EAISEHEEHPENKF
-1124 DKDAAACLRLMLGE
+1124 DKDAAICLRLMLGE
-1138 ITVKNLDE
+1138 ITVKNIN
-1146 VKVSRELKKSRF
+1146 KVMMTDELKKSRF

>member
-42 LLVITGDF
+42 LLIITGDF

-126 RLKSFVPYCEFVRKI
+126 RLESFVPYCEFVRKI

-146 DSKTLPS
+146 DSETLPA

-184 ADADTATADG
+184 ADTDTATADG

-211 NSFFDLEKQNQQTEL
+211 NSFFDIEKENQQNQQNQL

-260 HKTTPEIPNV
+260 HRTTPEIPNV

-278 QSDHYS
+278 QSDQYS
-284 EFGFYWHE
+284 EFGFYWHA
-292 WDEETDEVKLD
+292 WDEETDEVKLE
-303 ARSWKRDEDQ
+303 ARIWKRDEDQ
-313 AEFVSVGK
+313 AEFVSAGK
-321 LGSYIMRHAGEKKGQ
+321 SGSYIMRHTREKKGQ
-336 VSSTG
+336 AASIG
-341 TASDGAGRTMP
+341 AASDGSGRTMTV
-352 GAAKEEEKREKKL
+352 AAKEEEKREKKL
-365 KADKEKETVRDA
+365 KAEKEKVRDA

-393 IPTDKAAGAVKA
+393 IPTDKSSGAVKA

-416 ECVMTEEDQKS
+416 ECVMSEEDQKS
-427 REEIRDKEY
+427 REEILDKEY
-436 TIGKILSEGNRA
+436 TIGKILSEGSRA

-455 GGKSTLIRRLALAY
+455 GGKSMLIRRLALAY
-469 AYPSR
+469 AYPAR

-484 ENWFPVYIRCRDL
+484 ESWFPVYIRCRDL

-525 ERLIEEQL
+525 ERVIEEQL

-542 DGLDEIADEKKRIC
+542 DGLDEIADEKKRIR
-556 FVDQLYSFVNA
+556 FVDQLYSFVNT

-595 YTIADLDEKRIY
+595 YTIADLDETRIY
-607 QLSKNWHRALID
+607 QLSENWHRALID

-727 RRARPDLLGYT
+727 RRVRPDLLGYT

-761 EEDERGNLEP
+761 EEDERGKLEP

-793 LPEDD
+793 LPKED
-798 QQRPEKVYLTI
+798 QQRPEKVYLEI

-826 AVLLKSAAKPAM
+826 AVLLKSDAKPAM
-838 EYLLEICKE
+838 EYLLEIYKE
-847 KLESGHPDKKT
+847 KQESAHPDMKT

-881 PEILEPAL
+881 REILEPAL

-897 SIDHVRNEDLFDSGR
+897 SIESVRAV
-912 IQGYDVLTIIYH
+912 QGYDVFTTIYH
-924 SEKYGKSLRRIVEKE
+924 SEKYGKSLRRVVEKE
-939 LFENRKCERIS
+939 LFENPKCERIS

-958 IYYEENGKPELNE
+958 IYYEENGKPGLNE
-971 IADII
+971 IAEII
-976 SGENREN
+976 SEENREN
-983 RIKGALLMMRWAY
+983 RIKGALLMMLWVFDIKYVHRETEKGQKA
-996 DYDMMRYRYRKIEE
+996 
-1010 RAKISEEIDEEL
+1010 AEEINQGVL
-1022 FTQIFKAVLE
+1022 LRIFRAVLE
-1032 MLRCGDM
+1032 MLRCEDT
-1039 AVYSAACWC
+1039 AVCSAACWC
-1048 AAWSGYNEAD
+1048 AAWSGYNRAD
-1058 IIPEEYVSEIA
+1058 MEYALDIA
-1069 IQLIYLWAVLK
+1069 IQLIHLWAALK
-1080 EPYEIRRH
+1080 EPYEIRRY
-1088 LSWAVRTNSRD
+1088 LSWAVSTNSQC
-1099 GLRIEK
+1099 GLAIEK
-1105 TAALS
+1105 DDALS
-1110 EAIPEHEEHPENEF
+1110 KAITEHAEHPENEF
-1124 DKDAAACLRLMLGE
+1124 DEDAAACLRLMLGE

-1146 VKVSRELKKSRF
+1146 VKVSHELKKSCF
-1158 LKDLGYK
+1158 FKDLGYK
-1165 ENEEE
+1165 ENTEE

>member
-1 MVSILHISDLH
+1 
-12 IIEGAEWNNMR
+12 
-23 AALLEEAGERT
+23 
-34 HDLPDGEK
+34 
-42 LLVITGDF
+42 
-50 HNFSDSGYQKAAE
+50 
-63 FLQELFRAM
+63 M

-106 MRQKAAVSAIKS
+106 MRQKAAVSAIKG

-126 RLKSFVPYCEFVRKI
+126 RLESFVPYCEFVRKI

-146 DSKTLPS
+146 DSKTLPA

-171 ALAADGTAKDNQL
+171 ALAADGTAKDDQL

-211 NSFFDLEKQNQQTEL
+211 NSFFDLEKKNQQTEL

-321 LGSYIMRHAGEKKGQ
+321 NGSYIMRHAGEKKGQ

-365 KADKEKETVRDA
+365 KADKETVRDA

-393 IPTDKAAGAVKA
+393 IPTDKTAGAVKA

-416 ECVMTEEDQKS
+416 ECVITEEEQES
-427 REEIRDKEY
+427 REEISDKEY
-436 TIGKILSEGNRA
+436 TIGKILSEGSRA

-455 GGKSTLIRRLALAY
+455 GGKSTLIRRIALAY
-469 AYPSR
+469 AYPA
-474 KKEVDDHLPD
+474 KEVDDHLPD
-484 ENWFPVYIRCRDL
+484 ERWFPVYIRCRDL

-525 ERLIEEQL
+525 ECLIEEQL

-542 DGLDEIADEKKRIC
+542 DGLDEIADEKKRIQ
-556 FVDQLYSFVNA
+556 FVDQLYSFVNT

-582 RAVSGKLGSYCRQ
+582 RAVAGKLGSYCRQ
-595 YTIADLDEKRIY
+595 YTIADLDKKRIY
-607 QLSKNWHRALID
+607 QLSENWHRALTD

-709 AGKQTIRRA
+709 AGKQTVRRA

-761 EEDERGNLEP
+761 EKDERGNLEP

-793 LPEDD
+793 LPKED
-798 QQRPEKVYLTI
+798 QQRPEEVYLTI
-809 LKKNSRKVQWRE
+809 LKKNSGKVQWRE

-826 AVLLKSAAKPAM
+826 AVLLKSDAKPAM
-838 EYLLEICKE
+838 EYLLEVCK
-847 KLESGHPDKKT
+847 KHMESTHPDT
-858 GRQRSL
+858 DIGRQRSL

-889 LVIAQLSY
+889 LAIAQLSY
-897 SIDHVRNEDLFDSGR
+897 SIERVWDEEFFDSEKM
-912 IQGYDVLTIIYH
+912 QDYDIFTTIYH
-924 SEKYGKSLRRIVEKE
+924 SEKYGKSLRRVVEKE
-939 LFENRKCERIS
+939 LFKNRKCERIS
-950 GLSNVWSR
+950 GLSNVWKR
-958 IYYEENGKPELNE
+958 IYYVENERPGLNE

-976 SGENREN
+976 SEENREN

-996 DYDMMRYRYRKIEE
+996 DMKYGHREIGKGQKPTEE
-1010 RAKISEEIDEEL
+1010 TEEEL
-1022 FTQIFKAVLE
+1022 FTQIFRVVLK
-1032 MLRCGDM
+1032 MLRCGDT
-1039 AVYSAACWC
+1039 AVCSAACWC
-1048 AAWSGYNEAD
+1048 TAWSGYNETD
-1058 IIPEEYVSEIA
+1058 IIPKEYAPDIVIR
-1069 IQLIYLWAVLK
+1069 LIHLWAVLK
-1080 EPYEIRRH
+1080 ETYEIRRH
-1088 LSWAVRTNSRD
+1088 LSWAVRTNSQC
-1099 GLRIEK
+1099 GVKIKK

-1110 EAIPEHEEHPENEF
+1110 EAITEHAERPENKF
-1124 DKDAAACLRLMLGE
+1124 DKDAAACVRLMLGE
-1138 ITVKNLDE
+1138 ITVENLNE
-1146 VKVSRELKKSRF
+1146 VEVSRELKKSRF

>member
-34 HDLPDGEK
+34 HNLSDGEK

-50 HNFSDSGYQKAAE
+50 HNFSDGGYQKAAE

-84 GNHDVANSDAMNA
+84 GNHDVANEDAMNKA
-97 FFGPGKEWK
+97 FGYENDWK
-106 MRQKAAVSAIKS
+106 MRQKAAVSAIKR
-118 GDKDYMEW
+118 GDKDYMKW
-126 RLKSFVPYCEFVRKI
+126 RLESFEPYCEFAREI

-146 DSKTLPS
+146 DSKTLPA

-292 WDEETDEVKLD
+292 WDEETDEVKLE

-321 LGSYIMRHAGEKKGQ
+321 NGSYIMRHAGEKKGQ

-341 TASDGAGRTMP
+341 TASESAGRTMP
-352 GAAKEEEKREKKL
+352 GVAKEEEKREKKL
-365 KADKEKETVRDA
+365 KADKETVRDA

-393 IPTDKAAGAVKA
+393 IPTDKTAGAVKA

-416 ECVMTEEDQKS
+416 ECVITEEEQES
-427 REEIRDKEY
+427 REEISDKEY
-436 TIGKILSEGNRA
+436 TIGKILSEGSRA

-455 GGKSTLIRRLALAY
+455 GGKSTLIRRIALAY
-469 AYPSR
+469 AYPAR

-484 ENWFPVYIRCRDL
+484 ERWFPVYIRCRDL

-709 AGKQTIRRA
+709 AGKQTIRRG

-727 RRARPDLLGYT
+727 RTARPDLLGYT

-746 VQVEERSS
+746 IQVEERSS

-793 LPEDD
+793 LPKED

-809 LKKNSRKVQWRE
+809 LKKNSGKVQWRE

-826 AVLLKSAAKPAM
+826 AVLLKSDAKPAM

-847 KLESGHPDKKT
+847 NLESAHPDIKT
-858 GRQRSL
+858 GRLRSL

-881 PEILEPAL
+881 PEILESAL

-897 SIDHVRNEDLFDSGR
+897 SIESVRDGDFLGV
-912 IQGYDVLTIIYH
+912 QGYDVFTTIYH
-924 SEKYGKSLRRIVEKE
+924 SEKYGKSLRRVVEKE
-939 LFENRKCERIS
+939 LFENRKCEMLS
-950 GLSNVWSR
+950 GLTNVWSR
-958 IYYEENGKPELNE
+958 IYYEETGKPGLNE
-971 IADII
+971 IAEII
-976 SGENREN
+976 SEENREN
-983 RIKGALLMMRWAY
+983 RIKGALLMMLWVF
-996 DYDMMRYRYRKIEE
+996 DMKYVHRETEKGQK
-1010 RAKISEEIDEEL
+1010 AAEEINQGVL
-1022 FTQIFKAVLE
+1022 LRIFRAVLE
-1032 MLRCGDM
+1032 MLRCEDT
-1039 AVYSAACWC
+1039 AVCSAACWC
-1048 AAWSGYNEAD
+1048 AAWSGYNRAD
-1058 IIPEEYVSEIA
+1058 IIPKEYALDIA
-1069 IQLIYLWAVLK
+1069 IQLIHLWAALK
-1080 EPYEIRRH
+1080 EPYEIRRY
-1088 LSWAVRTNSRD
+1088 LSWAVSTNSQC
-1099 GLRIEK
+1099 GLAIEK
-1105 TAALS
+1105 DDALS
-1110 EAIPEHEEHPENEF
+1110 KAITEHAEHPENEF

-1138 ITVKNLDE
+1138 ITVKNLNE
-1146 VKVSRELKKSRF
+1146 VKVSRELMESRF